1 MAPNGRASGSYAGVN
16 EQTGIQ
22 AGAGGFGINVKGNTD
37 LKGAYIASTAT
48 PDKNQLTTGTLT
60 WSDVQ
65 NHSDY
70 SATSSGFSAGG
81 SVGNGGSTYNKNG
94 GKPTGGAMPMLMQH
108 ESSSESATTRSA
120 IAQGAITITDQ
131 VHQKQDVG
139 SLNCDTDNLN
149 GKVGKAPDLQNV
161 LNNQADMMAAAQ
173 AAGAVV
179 ARAIGDI
186 ADAKRAEALAAADQA
201 HKDGNDDLAKQ
212 YAADADRWKEGGAY
226 RAGLHMAG
234 GALVAGL
241 GGGSAIGGAVGAG
254 AASLAAPRLT
264 ELADKASSS
273 VGGGAAGQVVGNVVA
288 NVAAGAVGSVGGG
301 SGAFM
306 GANVDRYNRQL
317 HPDERK
323 WAKDNAKKFATF
335 YKQQVGKTL
344 TEDQAE
350 NMLLA
355 NGYRLVDE
363 KASKGPGGDT
373 AAVAFINGNA
383 GGLFQ
388 KDANYSRPEVNGN
401 ADGSLTPE
409 QRALPG
415 AVANP
420 KVGLGAAALVTGVVA
435 APGLVAEAAALIR
448 ACASNIVLCANQV
461 GIHVGEVAAAEAMP
475 AGTGAAVTAT
485 AAAAKATQEA
495 NAAHD
500 AVSEAETLSNG
511 ATKAVAGKVAEQG
524 NATSAQSAANSAAG
538 AAAGSLEADTNSIAR
553 NGDRLVIDQRYVSNI
568 GDVACGPTACA
579 MVLNDRG
586 QWVNIT
592 QLAKEAS
599 LVPGVGTD
607 VVGLAKTLRNNG
619 LGSASWK
626 LNASV
631 DDLAVATSNGN
642 AAIARVTLENGSGHF
657 VVVDGVTVR
666 QGQSVVAV
674 RDPGTGTQYFVP
686 RREFAD
692 KFSGQ
697 VVFTH

>member
-1 MAPNGRASGSYAGVN
+1 
-16 EQTGIQ
+16 
-22 AGAGGFGINVKGNTD
+22 
-37 LKGAYIASTAT
+37 
-48 PDKNQLTTGTLT
+48 
-60 WSDVQ
+60 
-65 NHSDY
+65 
-70 SATSSGFSAGG
+70 
-81 SVGNGGSTYNKNG
+81 
-94 GKPTGGAMPMLMQH
+94 
-108 ESSSESATTRSA
+108 
-120 IAQGAITITDQ
+120 
-131 VHQKQDVG
+131 
-139 SLNCDTDNLN
+139 
-149 GKVGKAPDLQNV
+149 
-161 LNNQADMMAAAQ
+161 
-173 AAGAVV
+173 
-179 ARAIGDI
+179 
-186 ADAKRAEALAAADQA
+186 
-201 HKDGNDDLAKQ
+201 
-212 YAADADRWKEGGAY
+212 
-226 RAGLHMAG
+226 
-234 GALVAGL
+234 
-241 GGGSAIGGAVGAG
+241 
-254 AASLAAPRLT
+254 
-264 ELADKASSS
+264 
-273 VGGGAAGQVVGNVVA
+273 
-288 NVAAGAVGSVGGG
+288 
-301 SGAFM
+301 
-306 GANVDRYNRQL
+306 
-317 HPDERK
+317 
-323 WAKDNAKKFATF
+323 
-335 YKQQVGKTL
+335 
-344 TEDQAE
+344 
-350 NMLLA
+350 MLLA

-401 ADGSLTPE
+401 ADGSLTQE

-495 NAAHD
+495 SGAHG
-500 AVSEAETLSNG
+500 AVSEAETLGNG

-524 NATSAQSAANSAAG
+524 NAARDATGSSAQSAASGAG
-538 AAAGSLEADTNSIAR
+538 AAAGSLESDTNSIAR
-553 NGDRLVIDQRYVSNI
+553 NGDRLVIDQRYVSDI
-568 GDVACGPTACA
+568 GNVACGPTACA

-607 VVGLAKTLRNNG
+607 VMGLAKTLRNNG
-619 LGSASWK
+619 LSSASWK

-642 AAIARVTLENGSGHF
+642 AAIAHVTLEGVGGHF

-686 RREFAD
+686 RREFAE